1 MGLDF
6 PYWKGKLLTLK
17 EIEHGLCEYSK
28 YKRIETNM
36 RSGRKLPVDGKN
48 RLQSSRSTVHLNR
61 ACRTC
66 SANIKSTLT
75 HKTLKVIDKLQE
87 PHMNFHD
94 HMGGAKGGSQ
104 VIFGEEEICHRCRT
118 FQETNLS
125 AWLVDDL

>member
-1 MGLDF
+1 MRPG
-6 PYWKGKLLTLK
+6 
-17 EIEHGLCEYSK
+17 
-28 YKRIETNM
+28 YKVL
-36 RSGRKLPVDGKN
+36 GH
-48 RLQSSRSTVHLNR
+48 RLQPSRSTVHLNR

-75 HKTLKVIDKLQE
+75 HKTLKAIDKLHE

-104 VIFGEEEICHRCRT
+104 VIIGEEEICHRCRT